1 MTFQA
6 QENATRPHSPHSH
19 PNKNFPPRAKAAL
32 QAGVMGN
39 WVDNI
44 HMFLPVIALAPALE
58 VLAGPAASATTGAGA
73 GAAVVIAML
82 LGRPVGGLVFGRLSD
97 KWGRTRTTRL
107 ALLGTAVCAAAIAL
121 VPTHQVWGVWTFVAV
136 VAARFVGGV
145 FIAGEYSAAIPLAM
159 EWSPPR
165 LRGWFSGLILSMA
178 PWAQASIAFATAMML
193 SLLGPDAYA
202 VWGWRVLFAFAA
214 LASLG
219 MYVFYRFYVEDSAP
233 AHLGKHAQRAAHQRA
248 GRVVDVVAGPFAGRF
263 WQIFVLLS
271 GLWCMTVATVL
282 VLPAHVGSAAA
293 SASNT
298 ASGSATATNA
308 GLDAGAIALAMGVA
322 SVAQALAMAVLG
334 HVSTRIGRR
343 RFFVSW
349 ALLAGTVGVGAWWC
363 AVFATSL
370 GSAAAWAAV
379 AQVATVSAYGP
390 VAAYISEAFPARV
403 RSTGYGVAY
412 SFSLILPMLYPLWLP
427 VVSGVMGAQASVVA
441 VLCVGAVLV
450 GVGAALG
457 PAQRSSEELAT

>member
-1 MTFQA
+1 MTYQA
-6 QENATRPHSPHSH
+6 QANTRLPHPAHSR
-19 PNKNFPPRAKAAL
+19 PNRKFPPRAKAAL
-32 QAGVMGN
+32 QAGVVGN

-58 VLAGPAASATTGAGA
+58 VLAGPAASATTSAGA

-82 LGRPVGGLVFGRLSD
+82 LGRPVGGLVFGRISD

-107 ALLGTAVCAAAIAL
+107 ALLGTAVCSAAIAL

-233 AHLGKHAQRAAHQRA
+233 GHLGNHAQRAVHRRA

-282 VLPAHVGSAAA
+282 VLPAHVGS
-293 SASNT
+293 
-298 ASGSATATNA
+298 GATA
-308 GLDAGAIALAMGVA
+308 GLDAGTIALAMGVA

-334 HVSTRIGRR
+334 HVSTRLGRR
-343 RFFVSW
+343 RFFMAW
-349 ALLAGTVGVGAWWC
+349 AVLAGTVGVGAWWC
-363 AVFATSL
+363 AASASSA

-427 VVSGVMGAQASVVA
+427 VVSDVMGAQVSVVA

-450 GVGAALG
+450 GMGAALG
-457 PAQRSSEELAT
+457 PAQRSVEELAR